1 MPVVH
6 DGEAAEAVRPARAAY
21 LPNSVIER
29 SRQILV
35 AERPRSGRSAN
46 RAPAHPAP
54 MAHLSRAQLEA
65 SKPSGKAAAAA
76 APKLYASLLVYCP
89 PRPPTLPPSGDNSPH
104 AMQVQQRR
112 THRRRGG
119 TPVLVR
125 ARVPSRPAVVPRRA
139 ARAARRFPADA
150 GVSAGRPRWMLV
162 PEDAGAEMD
171 CGAARCHIMDALEK
185 RRRGMGNA
193 DASRSRMGHIR
204 CEA

>member
-1 MPVVH
+1 MMAKQLKPF
-6 DGEAAEAVRPARAAY
+6 DQRAAAY
-21 LPNSVIER
+21 PPNSVIER

-35 AERPRSGRSAN
+35 AERPAVRPSAN

-65 SKPSGKAAAAA
+65 AKAAGKAAAAA
-76 APKLYASLLVYCP
+76 APKLYATLLVYCP
-89 PRPPTLPPSGDNSPH
+89 PRPQRYPH
-104 AMQVQQRR
+104 RVT
-112 THRRRGG
+112 THRTQCRYNSVVRIDGEEAHPYWYVLTYLPDLQWCHVAPLERRG
-119 TPVLVR
+119 V
-125 ARVPSRPAVVPRRA
+125 
-139 ARAARRFPADA
+139 FPADA

-185 RRRGMGNA
+185 KKTKENA
-193 DASRSRMGHIR
+193 DEEEWDIR